1 MQHVNHYVYFIDI
14 KFCLPSVAV
23 DVNLMDDR
31 HWNRKSPA
39 DRCCWFKH
47 GGDVEKAAKQTKFL
61 QQLPLYILI
70 MSSLFSTV
78 DINNSAKLSI
88 FYSLAESQQRSFFL
102 LLKILSANG
111 KVVDCFVKQCRSFRF
126 RSIAPWPLSIEPSS
140 LRYLNYLLITV
151 KLPYCTV
158 FERRSRSC
166 LDDLDNF
173 HAAGRTPAIA
183 SATFLT
189 SSTLIN

>member
-1 MQHVNHYVYFIDI
+1 MALNCKQIQPSPIYYFLTSLYAAYLFISSSCKLLVI
-14 KFCLPSVAV
+14 SHSAFV
-23 DVNLMDDR
+23 
-31 HWNRKSPA
+31 
-39 DRCCWFKH
+39 
-47 GGDVEKAAKQTKFL
+47 VEA
-61 QQLPLYILI
+61 
-70 MSSLFSTV
+70 
-78 DINNSAKLSI
+78 NNVLSI
-88 FYSLAESQQRSFFL
+88 FHSLAESQQRSFFL

>member
-14 KFCLPSVAV
+14 KFCLPIVAV

-47 GGDVEKAAKQTKFL
+47 GGDVEKAAKGYGLELQTN
-61 QQLPLYILI
+61 
-70 MSSLFSTV
+70 ST
-78 DINNSAKLSI
+78 IPHLLLSYQFLSI
-88 FYSLAESQQRSFFL
+88 FHSLAESQQRSFFL

-158 FERRSRSC
+158 FERRSWSC
-166 LDDLDNF
+166 LDDLDSF
-173 HAAGRTPAIA
+173 HAAGRTPPIA